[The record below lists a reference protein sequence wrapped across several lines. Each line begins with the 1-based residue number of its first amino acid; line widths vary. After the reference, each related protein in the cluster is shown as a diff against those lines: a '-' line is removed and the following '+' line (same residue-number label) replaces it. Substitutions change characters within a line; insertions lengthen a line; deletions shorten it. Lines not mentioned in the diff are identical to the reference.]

1 MTDAADFF
9 GPKGGSARERV
20 WATAYRMLGS
30 AADADDAVQTVWLRW
45 LEAAPCDVE
54 SPNAWLV
61 TAVTRLCIDELRSA
75 RRRRV
80 TYVGPWLPEPLVE
93 GAHPLPPDLV
103 EREESLSLV
112 HLVLLERLGP
122 VERAAFVLHDA
133 LDWSHGDI
141 ARALGKSEAACRQI
155 LTRARRRLSGAPVAT
170 PARNARTIELGR
182 RFVNALGRGDIPTLM
197 QALDASAVL
206 LTDGGG
212 RVLAALKPIRG
223 PDRICRLLS
232 RLIAKRHEP
241 LTAKEVTVNG
251 AAGLWLEHPDGRPHA
266 VYGLGFS
273 EDGNRVTAIY
283 VMLNPD
289 KMRVPRV

>member
-1 MTDAADFF
+1 VTDAADVF
-9 GPKGGSARERV
+9 GAERERV

-30 AADADDAVQTVWLRW
+30 VADADDAVQTVWLRW
-45 LEAAPCDVE
+45 LEAAPSDVQ
-54 SPNAWLV
+54 SPKAWLV

-75 RRRRV
+75 RRKRV
-80 TYVGPWLPEPLVE
+80 TYVGQWLPEPLVE

-103 EREESLSLV
+103 EREESLSLA

-141 ARALGKSEAACRQI
+141 ARALGKSDAACRQI
-155 LTRARRRLSGAPVAT
+155 LTRARRRLSEEPIAR
-170 PARNARTIELGR
+170 PARNAHTIELGR

-197 QALDASAVL
+197 QALDASAVFL
-206 LTDGGG
+206 SDGGG
-212 RVLAALKPIRG
+212 RVLTALRPIRG

-232 RLIAKRHEP
+232 RLIAKRHVP
-241 LTAKEVTVNG
+241 LTKKEVTVNG
-251 AAGLWLEHPDGRPHA
+251 APGLWLEHPDGRPHA

-273 EDGNRVTAIY
+273 EDGKRVTAIY

-289 KMRVPRV
+289 KLRVPRA

>member
-1 MTDAADFF
+1 MTDAAAVF
-9 GPKGGSARERV
+9 GAERNRV
-20 WATAYRMLGS
+20 WATAYRLLGS
-30 AADADDAVQTVWLRW
+30 VADADDAVQTVWLRW
-45 LEAAPCDVE
+45 LEAAPSHVE
-54 SPNAWLV
+54 RPNAWLV
-61 TAVTRLCIDELRSA
+61 TAVTRVCIDELRSA
-75 RRRRV
+75 RRKRV

-112 HLVLLERLGP
+112 YLVLLERLGP

-155 LTRARRRLSGAPVAT
+155 LARARRRLSGAPSVT
-170 PARNARTIELGR
+170 PARNAHTIELGR

-197 QALDASAVL
+197 EALDASAVL

-212 RVLAALKPIRG
+212 RVLAALRPIRG
-223 PDRICRLLS
+223 PDRIGRLLS
-232 RLIAKRHEP
+232 GLITKRHDR
-241 LTAKEVTVNG
+241 LTATEVIVNG
-251 AAGLWLEHPDGRPHA
+251 AAGLLLEHPDGRPHA
-266 VYGLGFS
+266 VYSLGFS
-273 EDGNRVTAIY
+273 EDGKRVAAIY

>member
-1 MTDAADFF
+1 VTDAADVF
-9 GPKGGSARERV
+9 GAERERV

-30 AADADDAVQTVWLRW
+30 VADADDAVQTVWLRW
-45 LEAAPCDVE
+45 LEAAPSDVQ
-54 SPNAWLV
+54 SPKAWLV

-75 RRRRV
+75 RRKRV
-80 TYVGPWLPEPLVE
+80 TYVGQWLPEPLVE

-103 EREESLSLV
+103 EREESLSLA

-141 ARALGKSEAACRQI
+141 ARALGKSDAACRQI
-155 LTRARRRLSGAPVAT
+155 LTRARRRLSEEPIAR
-170 PARNARTIELGR
+170 PARNAHTIELGR

-197 QALDASAVL
+197 QALDASAVFL
-206 LTDGGG
+206 SDGGG
-212 RVLAALKPIRG
+212 RVLTALRPIRG

-232 RLIAKRHEP
+232 RLIAKRHVP
-241 LTAKEVTVNG
+241 LTKKEVTVNG
-251 AAGLWLEHPDGRPHA
+251 APGLWLEHPDGRPHA

-273 EDGNRVTAIY
+273 EDGKRVTAIY

-289 KMRVPRV
+289 KLRVPRG

>member
-1 MTDAADFF
+1 VTDGADVF
-9 GPKGGSARERV
+9 GAECERV

-30 AADADDAVQTVWLRW
+30 VADADDAVQTVWLRW
-45 LEAAPCDVE
+45 LEAAPSGVE

-80 TYVGPWLPEPLVE
+80 TYVGPWLPEPLVD

-122 VERAAFVLHDA
+122 VERATFVLHDA
-133 LDWSHGDI
+133 LDWNHGDI

-155 LTRARRRLSGAPVAT
+155 LTRARRRLSDAPVTT
-170 PARNARTIELGR
+170 PARNAHSIELGR
-182 RFVNALGRGDIPTLM
+182 RFVNALARGDIPTLM
-197 QALDASAVL
+197 QALDASAVFL
-206 LTDGGG
+206 SDGGG
-212 RVLAALKPIRG
+212 RVLTALRPIRG

-232 RLIAKRHEP
+232 RLIAKRHAP
-241 LTAKEVTVNG
+241 LTKKEVTVNG
-251 AAGLWLEHPDGRPHA
+251 APGLWLEHPDGRPHA

-273 EDGNRVTAIY
+273 EDGKRVTAIY

-289 KMRVPRV
+289 KMREPRV